1 MSINLKGGILKM
13 RIYKVINHNIVT
25 SKDEHGN
32 EIILMGRGIAYQ
44 KKKNDIIAED
54 LIEKKFHL
62 EKDVISDH
70 FIELLR
76 EIPEDIINVT
86 HEVIEYIKA
95 NMGRQVNNR
104 IYLTLLDHINY
115 AVERYL
121 QGIQFNNM
129 LLVEIKHLYKEEI
142 KVAQAALEII
152 NQRLMVKLPAD
163 EAAFIALHIVNA
175 QLELDITEVTQVTNL
190 INEILNIVRYH
201 FKITLDETTLDYDRF
216 VTHLKFFARR
226 LLRSQSKTD
235 DDVALYE
242 IVKERYPGDYKCV
255 KVIEAHIKKVYGQE
269 LSLSEKLYLMMHM
282 TRIKK

>member
-1 MSINLKGGILKM
+1 M
-13 RIYKVINHNIVT
+13 RIHKVINHNIVI
-25 SKDEHGN
+25 SQDESGS

-44 KKKNDIIAED
+44 KKKDDMIAED
-54 LIEKKFHL
+54 VIEKKFHL
-62 EKDVISDH
+62 EKEVISDH

-86 HEVIEYIKA
+86 HEIIEYIKA
-95 NMGRQVNNR
+95 NMGRQINNR

-115 AVERYL
+115 AVVRYL

-142 KVAQAALEII
+142 KIATEAVKMI
-152 NQRLMVKLPAD
+152 NQRLMVNLPED

-175 QLELDITEVTQVTNL
+175 QLELDITEMNQVTTL
-190 INEILNIVRYH
+190 INEILNIVRYQ
-201 FKITLDETTLDYDRF
+201 FKIRLGETTLDYDRF
-216 VTHLKFFARR
+216 VTHLKFFSRR
-226 LLRSQSKTD
+226 LLRSQTKTE

-242 IVKERYPGDYKCV
+242 IVKERYPSEHQCV
-255 KVIEAHIKKVYGQE
+255 EKIEAHVKKVHDQE

-282 TRIKK
+282 TRINK

>member
-1 MSINLKGGILKM
+1 M
-13 RIYKVINHNIVT
+13 RIYKIINHNIIV
-25 SKDEHGN
+25 SQDASGN
-32 EIILMGRGIAYQ
+32 EMILMGRGIAFD
-44 KKKNDIIAED
+44 KKKDDTIDES
-54 LIEKKFHL
+54 LVEKRFHL
-62 EKDVISDH
+62 EKEVINDN

-86 HEVIEYIKA
+86 HEIIEYIKA
-95 NMGRQVNNR
+95 TIGRKIDNR

-115 AVERYL
+115 AVIRYL
-121 QGIQFNNM
+121 QGIQFNHL

-142 KVAQAALEII
+142 KIAREAVMMI
-152 NQRLMVKLPAD
+152 NQRLMVNLPED

-175 QLELDITEVTQVTNL
+175 QLELDITEIKQVTTL

-201 FKITLDETTLDYDRF
+201 FKITLDESTLDYDRF

-226 LLRSQSKTD
+226 LLRNQVKTE

-242 IVKERYPGDYKCV
+242 IVKDRYPHEYKCV
-255 KVIEAHIKKVYGQE
+255 TVIEAHIKKVYDQT

-282 TRIKK
+282 TRIKRP

>member
-1 MSINLKGGILKM
+1 MK
-13 RIYKVINHNIVT
+13 IYKIINHNIAI
-25 SKDEHGN
+25 SKGSSGS
-32 EIILMGRGIAYQ
+32 EIVLMGRGIAFG
-44 KKKNDIIAED
+44 KKKDDVIDES

-62 EKDVISDH
+62 EKAVINDN

-76 EIPEDIINVT
+76 EIPEDVINVA

-95 NMGRQVNNR
+95 NMVGKINNR

-115 AVERYL
+115 AVCRYL

-142 KVAQAALEII
+142 KVATQSLQMI
-152 NQRLMVKLPAD
+152 NQRLMVKLPDD

-175 QLELDITEVTQVTNL
+175 QLELDISEITQVTTL

-201 FKITLDETTLDYDRF
+201 FKIALDESTLDYDRF
-216 VTHLKFFARR
+216 VTHLKFFSRR
-226 LLRSQSKTD
+226 LLRGQVKTK
-235 DDVALYE
+235 DDVAMYE
-242 IVKERYPGDYKCV
+242 IVKERYPSEYKCV
-255 KVIEAHIKKVYGQE
+255 EVIETHVNKSHGTE

-282 TRIKK
+282 TRINK

>member
-1 MSINLKGGILKM
+1 M
-13 RIYKVINHNIVT
+13 RIHKIINHNIVV
-25 SKDEHGN
+25 SQDASGN
-32 EIILMGRGIAYQ
+32 EMILMGRGIAFD
-44 KKKNDIIAED
+44 KKKDDTIDENV
-54 LIEKKFHL
+54 IEKRFHL
-62 EKDVISDH
+62 EKEVISDN

-86 HEVIEYIKA
+86 HEIIEYIKA
-95 NMGRQVNNR
+95 NMASKINNR

-115 AVERYL
+115 AVVRYL

-142 KVAQAALEII
+142 KIAKEAVLMI
-152 NQRLMVKLPAD
+152 NQRLMVNLPED

-175 QLELDITEVTQVTNL
+175 QLELDMTEIKQVTTL
-190 INEILNIVRYH
+190 INEILNIVRYQ
-201 FKITLDETTLDYDRF
+201 FKITLDESTLDYDRF

-226 LLRSQSKTD
+226 LLRNQVKTD

-242 IVKERYPGDYKCV
+242 IVKERYPNEYHCV
-255 KVIEAHIKKVYGQE
+255 KVIGVHIKKVYGQE

-282 TRIKK
+282 TRIKRQCVRTLRV

>member
-1 MSINLKGGILKM
+1 M
-13 RIYKVINHNIVT
+13 RIYKIINHNIVI
-25 SKDEHGN
+25 SQDDLGN

-44 KKKNDIIAED
+44 KKKNDVIAEA
-54 LIEKKFHL
+54 LIEKRFYL
-62 EKDVISDH
+62 EKEIINDH

-76 EIPEDIINVT
+76 EIPEEIINVT
-86 HEVIEYIKA
+86 HEVIEYIKN
-95 NMGRQVNNR
+95 NMKNQINNR

-115 AVERYL
+115 AVVRYL

-142 KVAQAALEII
+142 KVARGALTII
-152 NQRLMVKLPAD
+152 NQRLMVNLPED
-163 EAAFIALHIVNA
+163 EVAFIALHIVNA

-190 INEILNIVRYH
+190 INEILNIVRTE
-201 FKITLDETTLDYDRF
+201 FKIKLDEATLEYDRF
-216 VTHLKFFARR
+216 VTHLKFFSRR
-226 LLRSQSKTD
+226 LLRSQTKME

-242 IVKERYPGDYKCV
+242 IVKERYPNEYKCTEI
-255 KVIEAHIKKVYGQE
+255 IEVHIKKVYDQE